1 MADQQTMGADEQR
14 LAELGYK
21 QELNR
26 SWSGF
31 SNFAISFSI
40 ISILAGC
47 FTTFGQAWNNG
58 GPIAI
63 SIGWPLISVFILV
76 IGLCMSEL
84 VSAYPTSGGI
94 YWWASKLGGAKAGY
108 YTGWLNLIGLLAV
121 IASVAYGCA
130 TFFDL
135 AMSSFSE
142 SWAAGYSLQ
151 RVFIIFIVVLVLVSV
166 LNIFSGHLMAVMN
179 NVSVWWHVAGAAAV
193 ILILVILPEQHMSI
207 GDMFTMRVNN
217 TGGLDMGSTT
227 GLGFWFIVLPL
238 GFLLT
243 QYTITG
249 FDASAHLSE
258 ETQGAAD
265 GAAKGIWRSI
275 FYSAIG
281 GWILLL
287 AFLYAVQDP
296 EAVTAGGGGVAVI
309 FAQALDAKWAGAVL
323 MIAAIG
329 QFFCSTACM
338 TSTSRMTFAFSRD
351 GAVPGSRLWSK
362 LSSKKVPAAA
372 VVLAAVVGMVI
383 TLPALIEVNI
393 GSEEAPIVVPTA
405 FYAVVSVAVIGL
417 YLAFLVPIFLRWRA
431 GDAFQQGPWN
441 LGKKWKWM
449 APVACIEIVIVS
461 IYFILPFTPAGTPGF
476 LRWLNNSPSAE
487 EIPFD
492 WKFVNYAPILT
503 GGALIA
509 LWIGWHVSAKKW
521 FTGPKT
527 TIDLPEGVS
536 SSDEIALEHQH
547 KGFHQPGEHT

>member
-1 MADQQTMGADEQR
+1 VAEVSTVQDEDERR

-63 SIGWPLISVFILV
+63 SIGWPLIAAFILI
-76 IGLCMSEL
+76 IGFCMSEL

-94 YWWASKLGGAKAGY
+94 YWWASKLGGPKAGY

-135 AMSSFSE
+135 ALCSISE

-151 RVFIIFIVVLVLVSV
+151 RVFIMFIGVLAIVVI
-166 LNIFSGHLMAVMN
+166 LNIWGGTIMDKIN
-179 NVSVWWHVAGAAAV
+179 NVSVWWHVAGASIVV
-193 ILILVILPEQHMSI
+193 IILVVLPESHMSFN
-207 GDMFTMRVNN
+207 DVFSMRVNN
-217 TGGLDMGSTT
+217 SGGLHGGGTDGW
-227 GLGFWFIVLPL
+227 GFWFYVLPV

-258 ETQGAAD
+258 ETHGAANT
-265 GAAKGIWRSI
+265 AAKGLWKSI

-287 AFLYAVQDP
+287 AFLFAVQDA
-296 EAVTAGGGGVAVI
+296 EGVTAGGGGVAVVLT
-309 FAQALDAKWAGAVL
+309 QALDAKVAGFVL
-323 MIAAIG
+323 LISAFG
-329 QFFCSTACM
+329 QLFCSTACM
-338 TSTSRMTFAFSRD
+338 TSTSRMTYAFSRD
-351 GAVPGSRLWSK
+351 GAVPGARLWAK
-362 LSSKKVPAAA
+362 LNKKKIPANA
-372 VVLAAVVGMVI
+372 VILAAVVAVII
-383 TLPALIEVNI
+383 TLPALLEVNI
-393 GSEEAPIVVPTA
+393 GSEEAPILVPTA

-417 YLAFLVPIFLRWRA
+417 FLSFLVPIWLRWRI
-431 GDAFQQGPWN
+431 GDKFPQGSWN
-441 LGKKWKWM
+441 LGNKWKWM
-449 APVACIEIVIVS
+449 APLAIAEIAIVS
-461 IYFILPFTPAGTPGF
+461 VYFILPFTPAGTPGF
-476 LRWLNNSPSAE
+476 LRWLNGSPSAE
-487 EIPFD
+487 EVPFD

-503 GGALIA
+503 IGALIV

-521 FTGPKT
+521 FTGPKM
-527 TIDLPEGVS
+527 TIDLPAGVS
-536 SSDEIALEHQH
+536 SADEIALEHEH
-547 KGFHQPGEHT
+547 KGYHQPPES

>member
-1 MADQQTMGADEQR
+1 MADLSQMNADERR

-21 QELNR
+21 QELKRN
-26 SWSGF
+26 WSGF

-63 SIGWPLISVFILV
+63 SIGWPLISVFILI
-76 IGLCMSEL
+76 IGFCMSEL

-121 IASVAYGCA
+121 IASVSYGCA
-130 TFFDL
+130 TFLDL
-135 AMSSFSE
+135 ALMSLSE

-151 RVFIIFIVVLVLVSV
+151 RVFIMFILVLVAVSV
-166 LNIFSGHLMAVMN
+166 LNIFSGHLMAVLN
-179 NVSVWWHVAGAAAV
+179 NVSVWWHVIGTAV
-193 ILILVILPEQHMSI
+193 IVVILVVLPEQHMSI

-217 TGGLDMGSTT
+217 TGGLDLGSTE
-227 GLGFWFIVLPL
+227 GLGFWFVVLPL

-296 EAVTAGGGGVAVI
+296 EGVTAGGGGVAVI

-323 MIAAIG
+323 LIAAIG
-329 QFFCSTACM
+329 QFFCSMACM
-338 TSTSRMTFAFSRD
+338 TSTSRMTYAFSRD
-351 GAVPGSRLWSK
+351 GAVPGAKYWAK
-362 LSSKKVPAAA
+362 LTKNQVPGNA
-372 VVLAAVVGMVI
+372 VILAAVIGILI
-383 TLPALIEVNI
+383 TLPALVEVNI
-393 GSEEAPIVVPTA
+393 GTEEAPIIVPTA

-417 YLAFLVPIFLRWRA
+417 YLAFLVPIYLRWRA
-431 GDAFQQGPWN
+431 GDSFKQGPWN
-441 LGKKWKWM
+441 LGNKWKWM
-449 APVACIEIVIVS
+449 APIACIEIVIVS
-461 IYFILPFTPAGTPGF
+461 VYFILPFTPAGTPGW

-503 GGALIA
+503 LGALLL
-509 LWIGWHVSAKKW
+509 LWIGWHLSAKKW
-521 FTGPKT
+521 FTGPKM
-527 TIDLPEGVS
+527 TIDLPAGVTS
-536 SSDEIALEHQH
+536 ADEIALEHEH
-547 KGFHQPGEHT
+547 KGYHQPPNS

>member
-1 MADQQTMGADEQR
+1 MADLSQMNADERR

-21 QELNR
+21 QELKRN
-26 SWSGF
+26 WSGF

-63 SIGWPLISVFILV
+63 SIGWPLISVFILI
-76 IGLCMSEL
+76 IGFCMSEL

-121 IASVAYGCA
+121 IASVSYGCA
-130 TFFDL
+130 TFLDL
-135 AMSSFSE
+135 ALMSLSE

-151 RVFIIFIVVLVLVSV
+151 RVFIMFILVLVAVSV
-166 LNIFSGHLMAVMN
+166 LNIFSGHLMAVLN
-179 NVSVWWHVAGAAAV
+179 NVSVWWHVIGAAV
-193 ILILVILPEQHMSI
+193 IVVILVVLPEQHMSI
-207 GDMFTMRVNN
+207 SDMFTMRVNN
-217 TGGLDMGSTT
+217 TGGLDLGSTE
-227 GLGFWFIVLPL
+227 GLGFWFVVLPL

-323 MIAAIG
+323 LIAAIG
-329 QFFCSTACM
+329 QFFCSMACM
-338 TSTSRMTFAFSRD
+338 TSTSRMTYAFSRD
-351 GAVPGSRLWSK
+351 GAVPGAKYWAK
-362 LSSKKVPAAA
+362 LTKNQVPGNA
-372 VVLAAVVGMVI
+372 VILAAVIGILI
-383 TLPALIEVNI
+383 TLPALVEVNI
-393 GSEEAPIVVPTA
+393 GTEEAPIIVPTA

-417 YLAFLVPIFLRWRA
+417 YLAFLVPIYLRWRA
-431 GDAFQQGPWN
+431 GDSFKQGPWN
-441 LGKKWKWM
+441 LGTKWKWM
-449 APVACIEIVIVS
+449 APIACIEIVIVS
-461 IYFILPFTPAGTPGF
+461 IYFILPFTPAGTPGW

-503 GGALIA
+503 LGALVL
-509 LWIGWHVSAKKW
+509 LWIGWHLSAKKW
-521 FTGPKT
+521 FTGPKM
-527 TIDLPEGVS
+527 TIDLPAGVTS
-536 SSDEIALEHQH
+536 ADEIALEHEH
-547 KGFHQPGEHT
+547 KGYHQPPNS

>member
-1 MADQQTMGADEQR
+1 MAEQAQLNDDERR

-21 QELNR
+21 QELKRN
-26 SWSGF
+26 WSGF

-63 SIGWPLISVFILV
+63 SIGWPLISIFILI

-151 RVFIIFIVVLVLVSV
+151 RVFVIFIVVLFLVSV
-166 LNIFSGHLMAVMN
+166 LNIFSGHLMALMN
-179 NVSVWWHVAGAAAV
+179 NVSVWWHVIGAAAV
-193 ILILVILPEQHMSI
+193 VLILVILPEQHMSI
-207 GDMFTMRVNN
+207 SDMFTMRVNN

-249 FDASAHLSE
+249 YDASAHLSE

-287 AFLYAVQDP
+287 AFLYAVQDA

-351 GAVPGSRLWSK
+351 GAVPGAKVWAK
-362 LSSKKVPAAA
+362 LNKRQVPAAA
-372 VVLAAVVGMVI
+372 VILAAVVGIII

-393 GSEEAPIVVPTA
+393 GSEEAPIIVPTA

-417 YLAFLVPIFLRWRA
+417 YLAFLVPIWLRWRA
-431 GDAFQQGPWN
+431 GDKFQQGPWN
-441 LGKKWKWM
+441 LGNKWKWM
-449 APVACIEIVIVS
+449 APIAVIEIVIVS
-461 IYFILPFTPAGTPGF
+461 IYFIMPFTPAGTPSF

-509 LWIGWHVSAKKW
+509 LWIGWHLSAKKW

-536 SSDEIALEHQH
+536 SADEIALEHEH
-547 KGFHQPGEHT
+547 KGYHQPPNS

>member
-1 MADQQTMGADEQR
+1 MADLSQMNADERR

-21 QELNR
+21 QELKRN
-26 SWSGF
+26 WSGF

-63 SIGWPLISVFILV
+63 SIGWPLISVFILI
-76 IGLCMSEL
+76 IGFCMSEL

-121 IASVAYGCA
+121 IASVSYGCA
-130 TFFDL
+130 TFLDL
-135 AMSSFSE
+135 ALMSLSE

-151 RVFIIFIVVLVLVSV
+151 RVFIMFILVLVAVSV
-166 LNIFSGHLMAVMN
+166 LNIFSGHLMAVLN
-179 NVSVWWHVAGAAAV
+179 NVSVWWHVIGAAV
-193 ILILVILPEQHMSI
+193 IVVILVVLPEQHMSI
-207 GDMFTMRVNN
+207 SDMFTMRVNN
-217 TGGLDMGSTT
+217 TGGLDLGSTE
-227 GLGFWFIVLPL
+227 GLGFWFVVLPL

-323 MIAAIG
+323 LIAAIG
-329 QFFCSTACM
+329 QFFCSMACM
-338 TSTSRMTFAFSRD
+338 TSTSRMTYAFSRD
-351 GAVPGSRLWSK
+351 GAVPGAKYWAK
-362 LSSKKVPAAA
+362 LTKNQVPGNA
-372 VVLAAVVGMVI
+372 VILAAVIGILI
-383 TLPALIEVNI
+383 TLPALVEVNI
-393 GSEEAPIVVPTA
+393 GTEEAPIIVPTA

-417 YLAFLVPIFLRWRA
+417 YLAFLVPIYLRWRA
-431 GDAFQQGPWN
+431 GDSFKQGPWN
-441 LGKKWKWM
+441 LGNKWKWM
-449 APVACIEIVIVS
+449 APIACIEIVIVS
-461 IYFILPFTPAGTPGF
+461 VYFILPFTPAGTPGW

-503 GGALIA
+503 LGSLLL
-509 LWIGWHVSAKKW
+509 LWIGWHLSAKKW

-527 TIDLPEGVS
+527 TIDLPAGVTS
-536 SSDEIALEHQH
+536 ADEIALEHEH
-547 KGFHQPGEHT
+547 KGYHQPPNS

>member
-1 MADQQTMGADEQR
+1 MADVTQMGEDEKR

-26 SWSGF
+26 NWSGF

-63 SIGWPLISVFILV
+63 SIGWPLISAFILI
-76 IGLCMSEL
+76 IGFCMSEL

-94 YWWASKLGGAKAGY
+94 YWWASKLGGPKAGY

-130 TFFDL
+130 TFLDL
-135 AMSSFSE
+135 ALMSLSE
-142 SWAAGYSLQ
+142 SWAEGYSLQ
-151 RVFIIFIVVLVLVSV
+151 RVFVMFIVVLILISV
-166 LNIFSGHLMAVMN
+166 LNIFSGHLMAVLN
-179 NVSVWWHVAGAAAV
+179 NISVWWHVFGAAV
-193 ILILVILPEQHMSI
+193 IVLILVILPEQHMSI
-207 GDMFTMRVNN
+207 QDMFTMRVNN
-217 TGGLDMGSTT
+217 TGGLDMGSTE
-227 GLGFWFIVLPL
+227 GLGFWFVVLPL

-287 AFLYAVQDP
+287 SFLYAVQDA

-309 FAQALDAKWAGAVL
+309 FAQALDAKVAGIVL
-323 MIAAIG
+323 LIAAIG
-329 QFFCSTACM
+329 QFFCSMACM
-338 TSTSRMTFAFSRD
+338 TSTSRMTYAFSRD
-351 GAVPGSRLWSK
+351 GAVPGSKWWASLSK
-362 LSSKKVPAAA
+362 NQVPVQA
-372 VVLAAVVGMVI
+372 VILAAVVAVII

-393 GSEEAPIVVPTA
+393 GSEEAPIIVPTA

-417 YLAFLVPIFLRWRA
+417 YLAFLVPIWLRWRA
-431 GDAFQQGPWN
+431 GDKFQQGPWN
-441 LGKKWKWM
+441 LGNKWKWM
-449 APVACIEIVIVS
+449 APIACIEIVIVS
-461 IYFILPFTPAGTPGF
+461 VYFIMPFTPAGTPGF

-503 GGALIA
+503 IGALIA
-509 LWIGWHVSAKKW
+509 LWIGWHLSAKKW
-521 FTGPKT
+521 FTGPKM
-527 TIDLPEGVS
+527 TIDLPAGVS
-536 SSDEIALEHQH
+536 SADEIALEHDH
-547 KGFHQPGEHT
+547 KGFHQPPGT

>member
-1 MADQQTMGADEQR
+1 MADTSQMNADERR

-21 QELNR
+21 QELKRN
-26 SWSGF
+26 WSGF

-63 SIGWPLISVFILV
+63 SIGWPLISIFILI
-76 IGLCMSEL
+76 IGFCMSEL

-130 TFFDL
+130 TFLDL
-135 AMSSFSE
+135 ALMSLSE

-151 RVFIIFIVVLVLVSV
+151 RVFIMFILVLVAVSV
-166 LNIFSGHLMAVMN
+166 LNIFSGHLMAVLN
-179 NVSVWWHVAGAAAV
+179 NVSVWWHVIGAAV
-193 ILILVILPEQHMSI
+193 IIVILVVLPEQHMSI
-207 GDMFTMRVNN
+207 SDMFTMRVNN
-217 TGGLDMGSTT
+217 TGGLDLGSTE
-227 GLGFWFIVLPL
+227 GLGFWFVVLPL

-287 AFLYAVQDP
+287 AFLYAVQDA

-323 MIAAIG
+323 LIAAIG
-329 QFFCSTACM
+329 QFFCSMACM
-338 TSTSRMTFAFSRD
+338 TSTSRMTYAFSRD
-351 GAVPGSRLWSK
+351 GAVPGAKYWAK
-362 LSSKKVPAAA
+362 LTKNQVPGNA
-372 VVLAAVVGMVI
+372 VVLAAVIGILI

-393 GSEEAPIVVPTA
+393 GTEEAPIIVPTA

-417 YLAFLVPIFLRWRA
+417 YLAFLVPIYLRWRA
-431 GDAFQQGPWN
+431 GDRFKQGPWN
-441 LGKKWKWM
+441 LGTKWKWM
-449 APVACIEIVIVS
+449 APIACIEIVIVS
-461 IYFILPFTPAGTPGF
+461 VYFILPFTPAGTPGW

-503 GGALIA
+503 LGALLL
-509 LWIGWHVSAKKW
+509 LWIGWHLSAKKW

-527 TIDLPEGVS
+527 TIDLPAGVTS
-536 SSDEIALEHQH
+536 ADEIALEHEH
-547 KGFHQPGEHT
+547 KGYHQPPNS

>member
-1 MADQQTMGADEQR
+1 MTETPSTSSDEAR

-21 QELNR
+21 QELKRN
-26 SWSGF
+26 WSGF

-63 SIGWPLISVFILV
+63 SIGWPLIAAFILI

-108 YTGWLNLIGLLAV
+108 YTGWLNLIGLLGV

-135 AMSSFSE
+135 ALASLSE

-151 RVFIIFIVVLVLVSV
+151 RVFMIFIAIIAAVSA
-166 LNIFSGHLMAVMN
+166 LNIFSGHLMAVLN
-179 NVSVWWHVAGAAAV
+179 NVSVWWHVIGATV
-193 ILILVILPEQHMSI
+193 IVIILVTLPEQHMSI
-207 GDMFTMRVNN
+207 SDMFTMRVNN
-217 TGGLDMGSTT
+217 TGGLDLGSTE
-227 GLGFWFIVLPL
+227 GLGFWFVVLPL

-258 ETQGAAD
+258 ETEGAATT
-265 GAAKGIWRSI
+265 AAKGLWRSI
-275 FYSAIG
+275 FYSAVG
-281 GWILLL
+281 GWVLLL

-309 FAQALDAKWAGAVL
+309 FAQALDAKWAGAIL
-323 MIAAIG
+323 MIAAVG
-329 QFFCSTACM
+329 QFFCAMACM
-338 TSTSRMTFAFSRD
+338 TSTSRMTYAFSRD
-351 GAVPGSRLWSK
+351 GAVPGAKHWAQLTRNQ
-362 LSSKKVPAAA
+362 VPAKA
-372 VVLAAVVGMVI
+372 VLLAAVIGVLI
-383 TLPALIEVNI
+383 TLPALLEVNI
-393 GSEEAPIVVPTA
+393 GTEEAPIIVPTA

-417 YLAFLVPIFLRWRA
+417 YLAFLVPIYLRWRA
-431 GDAFQQGPWN
+431 GDNFEQGPWN
-441 LGKKWKWM
+441 LGTKWKWM
-449 APVACIEIVIVS
+449 APIACIEIVIVS
-461 IYFILPFTPAGTPGF
+461 VYFVLPFTPAGTPGF
-476 LRWLNNSPSAE
+476 LRWLNNSPTAQE
-487 EIPFD
+487 VPFD

-503 GGALIA
+503 IGSVLA
-509 LWIGWHVSAKKW
+509 LWIGWHLTAKNW
-521 FTGPKT
+521 FTGPKS
-527 TIDLPEGVS
+527 TIEQPC
-536 SSDEIALEHQH
+536 EI
-547 KGFHQPGEHT
+547 G

>member
-1 MADQQTMGADEQR
+1 MADLSTMNDDERR

-21 QELNR
+21 QELKRN
-26 SWSGF
+26 WSGF

-63 SIGWPLISVFILV
+63 SIGWPLISAFILI
-76 IGLCMSEL
+76 IGFCMSEL

-130 TFFDL
+130 TFLDL
-135 AMSSFSE
+135 ALMSLSE

-151 RVFIIFIVVLVLVSV
+151 RVFVMFIIVLIAVSV
-166 LNIFSGHLMAVMN
+166 LNIFSGHLMAVLN
-179 NVSVWWHVAGAAAV
+179 NVSVWWHVFGAAIVV
-193 ILILVILPEQHMSI
+193 IILVVLPEQHMSI
-207 GDMFTMRVNN
+207 SDMFTMRVNN
-217 TGGLDMGSTT
+217 TGGLDMGSTE
-227 GLGFWFIVLPL
+227 GLGFWFVVLPL

-281 GWILLL
+281 GWVLLL
-287 AFLYAVQDP
+287 AFLYAVQDA

-309 FAQALDAKWAGAVL
+309 FAQALDAKWAGVVL
-323 MIAAIG
+323 LIAAIG
-329 QFFCSTACM
+329 QFFCSMACM
-338 TSTSRMTFAFSRD
+338 TSTSRMTYAFSRD
-351 GAVPGSRLWSK
+351 GAVPGAKYWAK
-362 LSSKKVPAAA
+362 LTKNQVPANA
-372 VVLAAVVGMVI
+372 VVLAAAIGILI
-383 TLPALIEVNI
+383 TLPALVEVNI
-393 GSEEAPIVVPTA
+393 GTEEAPIIVPTA

-431 GDAFQQGPWN
+431 GDNFKQGPWN
-441 LGKKWKWM
+441 LGNKWKWM
-449 APVACIEIVIVS
+449 APIACIEIVIVS

-503 GGALIA
+503 IGALVV
-509 LWIGWHVSAKKW
+509 LWIAWHATAKKW
-521 FTGPKT
+521 FTGPKV
-527 TIDLPEGVS
+527 TIDLPAGVS
-536 SSDEIALEHQH
+536 SADEIALEHEH
-547 KGFHQPGEHT
+547 KGYHQPPGT